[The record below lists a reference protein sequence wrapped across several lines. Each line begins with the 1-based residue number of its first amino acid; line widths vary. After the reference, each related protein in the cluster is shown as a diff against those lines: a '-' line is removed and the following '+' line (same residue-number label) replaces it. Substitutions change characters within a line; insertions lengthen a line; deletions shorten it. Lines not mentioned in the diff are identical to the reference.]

1 MCLEAL
7 RGLAVNMGILKRPS
21 VDAPAL
27 GDNMFQCG
35 LPKTIVCGEEFET
48 GLELN
53 KHKMAVHPEYMVGAK
68 FCEICGELILATDTT
83 QGAENFR
90 AHMALHTE
98 AEQAAKTICPTCGV
112 NYKDAHMAAH
122 NG

>member
-1 MCLEAL
+1 MCNWSKKGKKL
-7 RGLAVNMGILKRPS
+7 S
-21 VDAPAL
+21 VDTQAL

-68 FCEICGELILATDTT
+68 FCEICGDLILATDTT

-90 AHMALHTE
+90 AHMDLHGEEVATDF
-98 AEQAAKTICPTCGV
+98 CPTCGA
-112 NYKDAHMAAH
+112 NYKEAHQAAH